1 MCISTLDKNDGQLHV
16 CCPKIYDTIME
27 KTFDCDTIEHYE
39 EIFPRKFDA
48 KFARGNLHKFGNI
61 YGTKDAEAGGE
72 EDILKYWEWF
82 YHKNKSTEQD
92 CTIQ

>member
-1 MCISTLDKNDGQLHV
+1 MKNSENETFENTH
-16 CCPKIYDTIME
+16 C
-27 KTFDCDTIEHYE
+27 FDCDTIEHYE

-61 YGTKDAEAGGE
+61 YSTKDAEAGGE

-82 YHKNKSTEQD
+82 YHSFITRTNGTRLHHSMNGGA
-92 CTIQ
+92 